1 MNISLNLLKKENELL
16 IIKNEKIISIKL
28 EDIEEFKKIQ
38 YNYNELELKLKL
50 ANDKIEKLNEKINNL
65 IKLEVIR

>member
-16 IIKNEKIISIKL
+16 IIKNEKIVSIKL
-28 EDIEEFKKIQ
+28 EDIEEFKKLQ